1 MGEIQGYLLPEL
13 LPGSPLSL
21 CFPLSFLFF
30 NLLCHR
36 FTHSQLCF
44 RGASVSYTC
53 LSEPNLLST
62 GYIISKPWERQ
73 SSQGPPLFQSPVVPV
88 VGLPYCMWYS
98 LAYIGFLPKGIGQ
111 EKITGDFNVRRW
123 LFWKYNNNGN
133 TIQRMISNSMKG
145 TCDEVMSI
153 CASEEMESKFS
164 TSNSKLIC
172 PKY

>member
-1 MGEIQGYLLPEL
+1 MLQG
-13 LPGSPLSL
+13 SLS
-21 CFPLSFLFF
+21 SF
-30 NLLCHR
+30 
-36 FTHSQLCF
+36 
-44 RGASVSYTC
+44 TC
-53 LSEPNLLST
+53 LSEPNLLSI

-73 SSQGPPLFQSPVVPV
+73 FSQGPPLFQSPVVPV

-98 LAYIGFLPKGIGQ
+98 LAYIGFLSKGIGQ
-111 EKITGDFNVRRW
+111 EKITGDFNVRGW
-123 LFWKYNNNGN
+123 LFWKCNNNGN

-145 TCDEVMSI
+145 TCDKVMSI